1 MGWTPCYNI
10 PMKFTHLHVH
20 THFSLLDG
28 LSKIEELVKRAKE
41 LGFEALAITDHGA
54 MYGAIEFY
62 NTCKDAGIKP
72 IIGFEAYVAVR
83 SLLDKQ
89 AKIDDDYFH
98 LTLLAQNYEGYK
110 NLMRL
115 ASIAHL
121 DGFYYKPRIDKSLL
135 KKYGK
140 GIIALSGCPGGEI
153 YRSVKNSDSQARKA
167 LQEYMDI
174 FGKENFY
181 LEIQRNQRDTA
192 DTFSRENEKV
202 IQSLKK
208 YAGEYGLK
216 LVATADSHYLNAED
230 ASAQDIL
237 VCISTGKTI
246 NDQDRLN
253 MTSANLSLKSAQ
265 EMQELF
271 SDMPEALANTQ
282 IISDKCNL
290 EIPTN
295 QRYFPVFPTPQGQ
308 SPEEYLTEISFE
320 KAKKFYGE
328 KDGEKDPRGDLPETI
343 KKRLAYEL
351 EIINN
356 KGFATYFLVLADI
369 VNAAKEM
376 NVITNTRGSAAG
388 SMVGYVT
395 GITNIDPLYFE
406 LPFERFLTMHR
417 PTPPDIDLDIAD
429 LRRDDVI
436 EYVTRK
442 YGKEKV
448 AQIITFGTMQARAA
462 VRDVGRAL
470 GVPYSKCDRIAK
482 MIPLGKQGFEMTIDH
497 ALEIAPELAE
507 IYKKD
512 ADTKRIID
520 IAKRI
525 EGNKRH
531 ASVHAAGIV
540 ITPTEITDYCPI
552 QKEPDGEKIITQY
565 DMYSLDSNANIKAIG
580 VVKIDLLGIRNLSI
594 LEEAIKIVEAR
605 HNAKIDIYNLPHP
618 DKKTFAMLS
627 EGHTF
632 GVFQLG
638 SSGMTR
644 YLKELRPKNIFDLAA
659 MIALYRP
666 GPLQFIPLYIERAHN
681 PRLVSYLDPSL
692 ENILHRS
699 YGVLVYQDDLL
710 AIAHDIAGYTWE
722 EVDKFRKA
730 VGKKIPAEMAKQ
742 KLKFIDGCISHSK
755 FSANKAEEIW
765 AWIEPFAAYGFN
777 KAHSAS
783 YASVSY
789 QTAYMKANYT
799 VEFMA
804 AVMTAESGDA
814 AKIYAAVEECKKMG
828 INVLPPDVNESLK
841 NFTVI
846 DEHNIRF
853 GLGAIKN
860 LGSDVVAKIKEE
872 RKINGPFKSLKD
884 FVLRVNV
891 KNMNKKSWEA
901 LVKCGAMDGFGERNM
916 LLANTEAVLDF
927 AREQIKSRQAGQE
940 SLFGTQSAQQFD
952 MKLKEA
958 PPAGKD
964 EKLVWEKELLG
975 LYVSSHPLEN
985 FKKVLST
992 LAPIGSLSEEIIGAT
1007 VSLGGIISKMKKSLT
1022 KKSEPMLFVNLEDQT
1037 GAIEA
1042 IIFPSALAKIKISL
1056 EEEKILQLTGR
1067 LSDKDGEY
1075 KLIVEDAADLPNDL
1089 IYEESIKDFENN
1101 SAVVINVPDKVS
1113 AVALET
1119 IKKILQK
1126 YPGNAQVHLEIGT
1139 GHSEPGS
1146 APGINLK
1153 INSGN
1158 PGNSDSGTD
1167 SKKSG
1172 INSRIN
1178 SGMSSGKIL
1187 KTKTKVAFSDDL
1199 VKELRLIKEV
1209 RRVWVQKL

>member
-1 MGWTPCYNI
+1 
-10 PMKFTHLHVH
+10 MKFAHLHVH
-20 THFSLLDG
+20 SHFSLLDG
-28 LSKIEELVKRAKE
+28 LSKIQDLVARAKE
-41 LGFEALAITDHGA
+41 LGFESLAITDHGA

-62 NTCKDAGIKP
+62 NSCKDAGIKP

-83 SLLDKQ
+83 SIFDKQ
-89 AKIDDDYFH
+89 PKIDDDYFH
-98 LTLLAQNYEGYK
+98 LTLLAENYEGYK

-115 ASIAHL
+115 TSIAHL
-121 DGFYYKPRIDKSLL
+121 DGFYYRPRVDKPLL
-135 KKYGK
+135 KKFSR
-140 GIIALSGCPGGEI
+140 GIIALSGCPNGEI
-153 YRSVKNSDSQARKA
+153 YRHIKNGDSEKARKA
-167 LQEYMDI
+167 LEEYAGI
-174 FGKENFY
+174 FGKKNFF
-181 LEIQRNQRDTA
+181 LEIQRTERDRS
-192 DTFSRENEKV
+192 SRFAQENEKV
-202 IQSLKK
+202 IAKIKK
-208 YAGEYGLK
+208 YSEEFGLK
-216 LVATADSHYLNAED
+216 IAASADSHYLRGED
-230 ASAQDIL
+230 AEAQDIL
-237 VCISTGKTI
+237 VCIGTGKTV
-246 NDQDRLN
+246 DDEKRMN
-253 MTSANLSLKSAQ
+253 MTGADLSLRTAEQ
-265 EMQELF
+265 MRALF
-271 SDMPEALANTQ
+271 ADIPEALENTLAIAQ
-282 IISDKCNL
+282 KCEL

-295 QRYFPVFPTPQGQ
+295 QRHFPVFPTPGGK
-308 SPEEYLTEISFE
+308 SPEQYLTELARE
-320 KAKKFYGE
+320 KAKKFYAE
-328 KDGEKDPRGDLPETI
+328 KNGKKDPSGDLPARILERI
-343 KKRLAYEL
+343 DYEL
-351 EIINN
+351 DIINN

-369 VNAAKEM
+369 VNAAKDM

-388 SMVGYVT
+388 SIVGYVI
-395 GITNIDPLYFE
+395 GITNVDPLYFE

-436 EYVTRK
+436 AYVTKK

-470 GVPYSKCDRIAK
+470 GIPYSKCDRIAK

-497 ALEIAPELAE
+497 ALEISPEFAD

-594 LEEAIKIVEAR
+594 LEEAIKIVQAR
-605 HNAKIDIYNLPHP
+605 HSTKIDIYNLPHP
-618 DKKTFAMLS
+618 DKKTFEMLAS
-627 EGHTF
+627 GLTF

-644 YLKELRPKNIFDLAA
+644 YLKELKPKNIFDLAA

-666 GPLQFIPLYIERAHN
+666 GPLQNIPLYIERSHN
-681 PRLVSYLDPSL
+681 PRLVSYLDPLL
-692 ENILHRS
+692 EPILHRS

-742 KLKFIDGCISHSK
+742 KIKFIDGCVSHSNLHSK
-755 FSANKAEEIW
+755 KAEEIW

-777 KAHSAS
+777 KSHSAS

-789 QTAYMKANYT
+789 QTAYMKANYP

-828 INVLPPDVNESLK
+828 ISVLPPDVNESLK

-846 DEHNIRF
+846 DERNIRF

-872 RKINGPFKSLKD
+872 RKARGPFKSITD
-884 FVLRVNV
+884 FILRVDS
-891 KNMNKKSWEA
+891 KNMNKKSWESLA
-901 LVKCGAMDGFGERNM
+901 KCGALDSFGERNA
-916 LLANTEAVLDF
+916 LLANTEAILEF
-927 AREQIKSRQAGQE
+927 ARERIKSKQAGQE
-940 SLFGTQSAQQFD
+940 SLFGSFGGDAESAHGPEI
-952 MKLKEA
+952 KLKPA
-958 PPAGKD
+958 APAGRD
-964 EKLVWEKELLG
+964 EMLIWEKELLG

-985 FKKVLST
+985 YKKVLSR
-992 LAPIGSLSEEIIGAT
+992 LLPIGSFREEMLDGKI
-1007 VSLGGIISKMKKSLT
+1007 VVGGIISKMKKMLT
-1022 KKSEPMLFVNLEDQT
+1022 KKSEPMMFAYLEDQT
-1037 GAIEA
+1037 GSVEA
-1042 IIFPSALAKIKISL
+1042 VIFPSTLAKITAPI
-1056 EEEKILQLTGR
+1056 EEEKILQMSGR
-1067 LSDKDGEY
+1067 LSEKDGEY
-1075 KLIVEDAADLPNDL
+1075 KLIVDEVKDLPNDL
-1089 IYEESIKDFENN
+1089 IYEDSIKNFESN
-1101 SAVVINVPDKVS
+1101 SVVLINLPEKIN
-1113 AVALET
+1113 AEALNK
-1119 IKKILQK
+1119 IKSVLQK
-1126 YPGNAQVHLEIGT
+1126 YPGNAQVHLEIGA
-1139 GHSEPGS
+1139 
-1146 APGINLK
+1146 APGA
-1153 INSGN
+1153 G
-1158 PGNSDSGTD
+1158 GA
-1167 SKKSG
+1167 G
-1172 INSRIN
+1172 I
-1178 SGMSSGKIL
+1178 GAAGGGAAGKIVQ
-1187 KTKTKVAFSDDL
+1187 TKTKVAFSDDL
-1199 VKELRLIKEV
+1199 VHELRAIKEV
-1209 RRVWVQKL
+1209 QRVRVQNL